1 MDTPFNSDWFVSTW
15 LKHFKNSIPPKQ
27 FEFINGVRFY
37 KHKYLPL
44 YTNIDKN
51 LTKGFDYTIDP
62 KKIKKS
68 NNVFLIYDIPSYYN
82 TPSIKDLKY
91 LKSNH
96 IPQYNGYLTTIKK
109 YSCIDNFLELNFSK
123 SVRKLLRKREN
134 RITKSFNISS
144 KMFYGAIDINS
155 YNTLFDRLFELLTK
169 RFEEK
174 QTNYHIISK
183 WDYIKE
189 LTYPMILN
197 KEAALFVMY
206 DDSEPIAMQLCF
218 QHQKK
223 LIGAIP
229 VYDTDYS
236 KYGLGN
242 ILTFKVIEWC
252 IKNDMHIFDS
262 SKGDNGIKK
271 QISDIVYRFEFHVL
285 YNPRSVTSNLVALSI
300 TSLFRSKQYLRKRNL
315 HTYYHLT
322 RFKLEKILGNHQLN
336 QLNYEIVK
344 EEFDITKVKDILPIN
359 YKERKFS
366 FLNRMVCDFL
376 YSSLEKKDDVKLY
389 KNVIATISSD
399 S

>member
-1 MDTPFNSDWFVSTW
+1 MDTPFNSDWFVNTW
-15 LKHFKNSIPPKQ
+15 LKYFKNSIPPEKV
-27 FEFINGVRFY
+27 EFIKGVRFY
-37 KHKYLPL
+37 KNKYLPL
-44 YTNIDKN
+44 YTNVGKS
-51 LTKGFDYTIDP
+51 LTKGFEYTINP
-62 KKIKKS
+62 KKVKKS
-68 NNVFLIYDIPSYYN
+68 NSVFLIYDIPSYYK
-82 TPSIKDLKY
+82 TPPIKDIKF
-91 LKSNH
+91 LKSTR
-96 IPQYNGYLTTIKK
+96 IPQYNGYITTIKK

-123 SVRKLLRKREN
+123 PERKLLRKREN

-155 YNTLFDRLFELLTK
+155 YNTLFDRLSELLTK

-262 SKGDNGIKK
+262 SKGDYGIKK

-300 TSLFRSKQYLRKRNL
+300 TSLFRSKQYLRNKNI
-315 HTYYHLT
+315 HTYYHHL
-322 RFKLEKILGNHQLN
+322 RYKLGTTLGNHQPTP
-336 QLNYEIVK
+336 LNYEVIK
-344 EEFDITKVKDILPIN
+344 EKFDISKMKDILPIN

-366 FLNRMVCDFL
+366 FLNRMLCDYL

-389 KNVIATISSD
+389 KKTIPTYIM
-399 S
+399 